1 MTGGFIAA
9 FLVIFFLVR
18 LGWRRIYRFR
28 NRTENDVAPFLL
40 AVDLA
45 ELSYLV
51 DNFTEERLRYDLDP
65 EEFRK
70 EQLVRLRLLQEYT
83 RRMRHNADILQEWG
97 EYGFNRR
104 RYADEDGIRSS
115 SLELIKSCREFRYGA
130 RAVQLQ
136 LHLWF
141 IEMKLIEMKL
151 FPSRPAPLLSRAR
164 QVDSFDLLFAY
175 QGIRIAAEY
184 LSRAYGGDCY
194 EDLAEVL

>member
-9 FLVIFFLVR
+9 FLVMFFLV
-18 LGWRRIYRFR
+18 LGWRRIYRFG
-28 NRTENDVAPFLL
+28 NRTENHVAPFLVP
-40 AVDLA
+40 VDLA

-51 DNFTEERLRYDLDP
+51 DNLTEERLRYDLGP

-83 RRMRHNADILQEWG
+83 RWMRHNADILQEWG

-104 RYADEDGIRSS
+104 RYADEDGIRSQ
-115 SLELIKSCREFRYGA
+115 SLELVKTCRDFRYGA

-141 IEMKLIEMKL
+141 IRMKF
-151 FPSRPAPLLSRAR
+151 FPARPAPLLSHAR

-175 QGIRIAAEY
+175 QGIRIAAEC
-184 LSRAYGGDCY
+184 LSRAYGEDCFQ
-194 EDLAEVL
+194 DMAEVL

>member
-18 LGWRRIYRFR
+18 LAWRRIYRFR
-28 NRTENDVAPFLL
+28 NRTENDVVPFML

-51 DNFTEERLRYDLDP
+51 DNLTEEQLRYELSP
-65 EEFRK
+65 GEFHK

-104 RYADEDGIRSS
+104 RYAEEDGIRSH
-115 SLELIKSCREFRYGA
+115 SLELIKNCREFRYGA

-141 IEMKLIEMKL
+141 IEMKL
-151 FPSRPAPLLSRAR
+151 FPSHPVPLLSSTR
-164 QVDSFDLLFAY
+164 QVDGSFDLLFAY

-184 LSRAYGGDCY
+184 LSRAYGDDCFAN
-194 EDLAEVL
+194 LAEAL

>member
-9 FLVIFFLVR
+9 FLVVFFLAR
-18 LGWRRIYRFR
+18 LSWRRIYRFR
-28 NRTENDVAPFLL
+28 NRTENDVVPFLL

-51 DNFTEERLRYDLDP
+51 DNFTEERLRYDLTP
-65 EEFRK
+65 GEFRK

-104 RYADEDGIRSS
+104 RYADEDGIRSH
-115 SLELIKSCREFRYGA
+115 SLQLIKNCREFRYAA

-136 LHLWF
+136 LHMWF
-141 IEMKLIEMKL
+141 IEMKL
-151 FPSRPAPLLSRAR
+151 FPARPAPMLSNVRHLD
-164 QVDSFDLLFAY
+164 DSYDLLFAY

-184 LSRAYGGDCY
+184 LSRAYGDDCY
-194 EDLAEVL
+194 HDLAEVL

>member
-9 FLVIFFLVR
+9 FLVVFFLAR
-18 LGWRRIYRFR
+18 LSWRRIYRFR
-28 NRTENDVAPFLL
+28 NRTENDVVPFLL

-51 DNFTEERLRYDLDP
+51 DNFTEERLRYDLTP
-65 EEFRK
+65 GEFRK

-104 RYADEDGIRSS
+104 RYAEEDGIRSH
-115 SLELIKSCREFRYGA
+115 SLELIKNCREFRYAA

-136 LHLWF
+136 LHMWF
-141 IEMKLIEMKL
+141 IEMKL
-151 FPSRPAPLLSRAR
+151 FPARPAPMLSNVRH
-164 QVDSFDLLFAY
+164 VDDSYDLLFAY

-184 LSRAYGGDCY
+184 LSRAYGDDCY
-194 EDLAEVL
+194 HDLAEVL

>member
-9 FLVIFFLVR
+9 FLVMFLLVR
-18 LGWRRIYRFR
+18 LAWRRIYRFR

-51 DNFTEERLRYDLDP
+51 DNLTEERLRYELDP
-65 EEFRK
+65 GEFRK

-83 RRMRHNADILQEWG
+83 RWMRHNADILQEWG
-97 EYGFNRR
+97 ESSFSRR
-104 RYADEDGIRSS
+104 RYADEDGIRSH
-115 SLELIKSCREFRYGA
+115 SLELIKSCRDFRYGA

-141 IEMKLIEMKL
+141 IRMKL

-184 LSRAYGGDCY
+184 LSQAYGDDCY
-194 EDLAEVL
+194 QGLAEVL

>member
-18 LGWRRIYRFR
+18 LAWRRVYRFR
-28 NRTENDVAPFLL
+28 NRTEDDVTPFMLR
-40 AVDLA
+40 VDLA

-51 DNFTEERLRYDLDP
+51 DNLTEEQLRYELSP

-70 EQLVRLRLLQEYT
+70 EQLVRLRLLQEFT

-97 EYGFNRR
+97 EYGFDRR
-104 RYADEDGIRSS
+104 RYADEDGIRSH
-115 SLELIKSCREFRYGA
+115 SLQLIKNCREFRYAA

-136 LHLWF
+136 LHMWF
-141 IEMKLIEMKL
+141 IEMKL
-151 FPSRPAPLLSRAR
+151 FPARPAPMLSNVRH
-164 QVDSFDLLFAY
+164 VDDSYDLLFAY

-184 LSRAYGGDCY
+184 LSRAYGDDCY
-194 EDLAEVL
+194 QDLAEVL

>member
-9 FLVIFFLVR
+9 FLVVFFLVR
-18 LGWRRIYRFR
+18 LAWRRIYRFR
-28 NRTENDVAPFLL
+28 NRTENHVAPFLL

-45 ELSYLV
+45 ELTYLV
-51 DNFTEERLRYDLDP
+51 DNLTEERLRYDLDP

-104 RYADEDGIRSS
+104 RYADEDGIRSH
-115 SLELIKSCREFRYGA
+115 SLELIKGCREFRYGA

-141 IEMKLIEMKL
+141 ITMKL
-151 FPSRPAPLLSRAR
+151 FPSRPAPLLSHTRE
-164 QVDSFDLLFAY
+164 VDGSFDLLFAY

-194 EDLAEVL
+194 DDLAEVL

>member
-9 FLVIFFLVR
+9 FLVMFFLV
-18 LGWRRIYRFR
+18 LAWRRIYRFR
-28 NRTENDVAPFLL
+28 NRTENDVVPFLL

-51 DNFTEERLRYDLDP
+51 DNFTEERLRYDLNP

-83 RRMRHNADILQEWG
+83 RWMRHNADILQEWG

-104 RYADEDGIRSS
+104 RYADEDGIRSH
-115 SLELIKSCREFRYGA
+115 SLELIKNCREFRYGA

-141 IEMKLIEMKL
+141 IEMKL
-151 FPSRPAPLLSRAR
+151 FPSRPAPMLSRAR

-184 LSRAYGGDCY
+184 LSRAYGDDCFA
-194 EDLAEVL
+194 DLAEAL

>member
-9 FLVIFFLVR
+9 FLVLFFLVR
-18 LGWRRIYRFR
+18 LAWRRIYRFR
-28 NRTENDVAPFLL
+28 NRTEDDVVPFMLR
-40 AVDLA
+40 VDLA

-51 DNFTEERLRYDLDP
+51 DNLTEEQLRYDLEP

-70 EQLVRLRLLQEYT
+70 EQLIRLRLLQEYT

-104 RYADEDGIRSS
+104 RYADEDGIRSH
-115 SLELIKSCREFRYGA
+115 SLELTRSCREFRYAA

-141 IEMKLIEMKL
+141 IEMKF
-151 FPSRPAPLLSRAR
+151 FPARPVPMLS
-164 QVDSFDLLFAY
+164 QVRHVDDSYDLLFAY

-184 LSRAYGGDCY
+184 LSRAYGDDCFAN
-194 EDLAEVL
+194 LAEAL

>member
-9 FLVIFFLVR
+9 FLVMFFLVR

-28 NRTENDVAPFLL
+28 NRTESDVAPFLL

-51 DNFTEERLRYDLDP
+51 DNLTEERLRYDLDP

-83 RRMRHNADILQEWG
+83 RWMRHNADILQEWG
-97 EYGFNRR
+97 EYSFNRR
-104 RYADEDGIRSS
+104 RYADEDGIRSQ
-115 SLELIKSCREFRYGA
+115 SLQLIKTCRAFRYGA
-130 RAVQLQ
+130 RAVQLH
-136 LHLWF
+136 LHLCF
-141 IEMKLIEMKL
+141 IEMKL
-151 FPSRPAPLLSRAR
+151 FPARPAPMLSHAR
-164 QVDSFDLLFAY
+164 KVDDSFDLLFAY

-184 LSRAYGGDCY
+184 LSQAYGDDCY
-194 EDLAEVL
+194 YDLAAVL

>member
-9 FLVIFFLVR
+9 FLVLFFLVR
-18 LGWRRIYRFR
+18 LAWRRVYRFR
-28 NRTENDVAPFLL
+28 NRTEDDVTPFMLRI
-40 AVDLA
+40 DLA

-51 DNFTEERLRYDLDP
+51 DNLTEEQLRYDLTP

-70 EQLVRLRLLQEYT
+70 EQLIRLRLLQEYT

-104 RYADEDGIRSS
+104 RYAEEDGIRSH
-115 SLELIKSCREFRYGA
+115 SLELIKNCREFRYAA

-136 LHLWF
+136 LHMWF
-141 IEMKLIEMKL
+141 IEMKL
-151 FPSRPAPLLSRAR
+151 FPARPAPMLSNVRH
-164 QVDSFDLLFAY
+164 VDDSYDLLFAY

-184 LSRAYGGDCY
+184 LSRAYGDDCY
-194 EDLAEVL
+194 QDLAEVL

>member
-1 MTGGFIAA
+1 MTGGLIAA
-9 FLVIFFLVR
+9 FLVIFFLGR

-28 NRTENDVAPFLL
+28 NRTENHVVPFLL

-51 DNFTEERLRYDLDP
+51 DNLTEEQLRYDLGP
-65 EEFRK
+65 QEFRK
-70 EQLVRLRLLQEYT
+70 EQLIRLRLLQEYT

-104 RYADEDGIRSS
+104 RYADEDGIRSH
-115 SLELIKSCREFRYGA
+115 SLELTKSCREFRYAA

-141 IEMKLIEMKL
+141 IEMKF
-151 FPSRPAPLLSRAR
+151 FPARPAPMLS
-164 QVDSFDLLFAY
+164 QVRHVDDSYDLLFAY

-184 LSRAYGGDCY
+184 LSRAYGDACF

>member
-9 FLVIFFLVR
+9 FLVVFFLVR

-28 NRTENDVAPFLL
+28 NRTEHDVVPFLL
-40 AVDLA
+40 RVDLN
-45 ELSYLV
+45 ELTGLV
-51 DNFTEERLRYDLDP
+51 DILTEERLRYDLTP
-65 EEFRK
+65 AEFRK
-70 EQLVRLRLLQEYT
+70 EQLIRLRLLQEYT

-104 RYADEDGIRSS
+104 RYAAEDGIRSH
-115 SLELIKSCREFRYGA
+115 SLELIRNCREFRYGA

-141 IEMKLIEMKL
+141 IRMKV
-151 FPSRPAPLLSRAR
+151 FPVRPAPMLSRAR
-164 QVDSFDLLFAY
+164 QIDRSFDLLFAY

-184 LSRAYGGDCY
+184 LSLAYGEDCF
-194 EDLAEVL
+194 DGLAEVL

>member
-1 MTGGFIAA
+1 MIGGFIAA

-51 DNFTEERLRYDLDP
+51 DNLTEERLRYDLEP
-65 EEFRK
+65 GEFRK

-83 RRMRHNADILQEWG
+83 RWMRHNADILQEWG

-104 RYADEDGIRSS
+104 RYADEDGIRSH
-115 SLELIKSCREFRYGA
+115 SLQLIKTCREFRYGA

-141 IEMKLIEMKL
+141 IRMKL

-164 QVDSFDLLFAY
+164 QVESFDLLFAY

-184 LSRAYGGDCY
+184 LSQAYGDNCY
-194 EDLAEVL
+194 QDLAGVL